1 MKYVRYIEAPGGNK
15 TQLIDTGYPFT
26 LGSRIEMSCRVFS
39 TVFTNWQPIFGC
51 RTNTPNYVLY
61 SRANGQN
68 AFLAETNN
76 TVRSPTA
83 MAIYDKDIDITADKD
98 SFAWTDG
105 TDSYSISIALSGD
118 CTETLKLFAVNF
130 SGGTSDESPAM
141 RLYSCKIY
149 DGSTL
154 VRDFRPALD
163 DNGVA
168 GLYDEITQSFFY
180 NQGSGT
186 FEYPYQYD
194 KASFLAGLAV
204 GRMLWRP
211 PEVERHPPESRVFK
225 QIYATRGYKITWT
238 GRRGCILE
246 WVAGG
251 NPPIYD
257 EGVVFQPGLGQITL
271 TGENNGYLW
280 QWGTC
285 NQYGVLPDI
294 IHSGANRISYTNGTP
309 NNTLQAAAPNTVF
322 CGTAFG
328 PPFGVVYKLTI
339 SWENVV

>member
-1 MKYVRYIEAPGGNK
+1 MRYLEYIESTG
-15 TQLIDTGYPFT
+15 TQWIDTGLPARPLFRVETDFQCMVGSGDPQLIGGVGGLTSAVYLGFNWNSSFRSYYLNWGGWVDAYNQVDLDRHHAVINAQSGNELLSVDGFVLWQNTTIISSTASNDT
-26 LGSRIEMSCRVFS
+26 L
-39 TVFTNWQPIFGC
+39 NIF
-51 RTNTPNYVLY
+51 R
-61 SRANGQN
+61 RANGTCY
-68 AFLAETNN
+68 AFA
-76 TVRSPTA
+76 
-83 MAIYDKDIDITADKD
+83 
-98 SFAWTDG
+98 
-105 TDSYSISIALSGD
+105 
-118 CTETLKLFAVNF
+118 
-130 SGGTSDESPAM
+130 
-141 RLYSCKIY
+141 RLYALKIY
-149 DGSTL
+149 DYVQGGAL
-154 VRDFRPALD
+154 VRDFHPALD
-163 DNGVA
+163 DNGVP

-194 KASFLAGLAV
+194 KASFLAGFAV

-238 GRRGCILE
+238 GRRSCILE

-309 NNTLQAAAPNTVF
+309 NDTLQAAAPNTVF

-339 SWENVV
+339 SWENFV